1 MSSSVSPRRANTSAT
16 PSSAL
21 RELHA
26 RRPPAAA
33 TRAAETKH
41 AAHSRPPRASSGPAF
56 LRALAEV
63 RGEGRWERGALG
75 PACAHCPPAAA
86 PQVLPLLRAM
96 GATGLL
102 LEYEDAFPYAA
113 PLEALRAPHAYR

>member
-1 MSSSVSPRRANTSAT
+1 MRQRLVHLDLKGA
-16 PSSAL
+16 
-21 RELHA
+21 
-26 RRPPAAA
+26 
-33 TRAAETKH
+33 
-41 AAHSRPPRASSGPAF
+41 PPRAAY
-56 LRALAEV
+56 LAEV

-75 PACAHCPPAAA
+75 PACAHRLPAAA

>member
-1 MSSSVSPRRANTSAT
+1 MGEGSAR
-16 PSSAL
+16 PGL
-21 RELHA
+21 RPLPA
-26 RRPPAAA
+26 RCR
-33 TRAAETKH
+33 
-41 AAHSRPPRASSGPAF
+41 SSG
-56 LRALAEV
+56 
-63 RGEGRWERGALG
+63 
-75 PACAHCPPAAA
+75 AAA